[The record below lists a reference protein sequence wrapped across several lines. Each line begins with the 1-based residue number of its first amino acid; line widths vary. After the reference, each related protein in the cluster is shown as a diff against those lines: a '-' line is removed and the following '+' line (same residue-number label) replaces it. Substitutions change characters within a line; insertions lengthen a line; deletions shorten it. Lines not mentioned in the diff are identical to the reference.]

1 MPDQGKHVKDAS
13 VENLLER
20 AQVLMEVGRNVEA
33 ISVLKKAAMAAPE
46 DHRVLCRL
54 SLASIRLKDYTGG
67 LNYAKLA
74 VAAAPDSEWAHR
86 LSSIAYRCL
95 KDPQK
100 ATAAARRAVT
110 LDVENCQG
118 YQVLAM
124 AQIALGDVDGA
135 GRSAER
141 ALELAP
147 SDADILALQ
156 AEVAISLGKCPEAE
170 KWARQALEIDA
181 ENAEALR
188 VLGNAL
194 LRTKGKRAAL
204 PCYVTLLKL
213 DPGYSTVQQF
223 IIECF
228 SGFTYLVAP
237 LLLISI
243 WAGLYLLFP
252 AASWPIWVAAVTSLA
267 ACPLLFRFWPES
279 MLYPQLAFWKL
290 PAPHRRFVAQ
300 TWRREWVKR
309 GLAALKVSGISVLF
323 VLITLAAPGAR
334 PFLIAVLVIR
344 SAIRERKKNERLQ
357 KGFQKS

>member
-1 MPDQGKHVKDAS
+1 MKDAS

-20 AQVLMEVGRNVEA
+20 AEVLMEVGRNAEA
-33 ISVLKKAAMAAPE
+33 VSVLKEAARTAPD

-86 LSSIAYRCL
+86 LCSIAYRCL
-95 KDPQK
+95 KDPQE
-100 ATAAARRAVT
+100 ATTAARKAVT

-124 AQIALGDVDGA
+124 AQIALGDVDAA
-135 GRSAER
+135 GRSADR

-147 SDADILALQ
+147 YDADVLALQ
-156 AEVAISLGKCPEAE
+156 AEVAMSHSKYTEAE
-170 KWARQALEIDA
+170 KWARRALDLDA

-204 PCYVTLLKL
+204 PCYVALLKL

-228 SGFTYLVAP
+228 TGFTYLVAP
-237 LLLISI
+237 LLLLAI

-252 AASWPIWVAAVTSLA
+252 AASWPIWAAAVTSLA
-267 ACPLLFRFWPES
+267 VCPLLFRFWPES
-279 MLYPQLAFWKL
+279 MLYPQPAFWKL

-300 TWRREWVKR
+300 TWRREWIKR
-309 GLAALKVSGISVLF
+309 GLKVVKVSGISVLYL
-323 VLITLAAPGAR
+323 LISIAAPGAR
-334 PFLIAVLVIR
+334 PFMFAALVIR
-344 SAIRERKKNERLQ
+344 SALRERKKNERLK
-357 KGFQKS
+357 KGFQRS

>member
-1 MPDQGKHVKDAS
+1 MKDAS

-20 AQVLMEVGRNVEA
+20 AQVLIEVGRNAEA
-33 ISVLKKAAMAAPE
+33 FSVLKEAAMVAPE

-54 SLASIRLKDYTGG
+54 SLASIRLKDYSGG

-86 LSSIAYRCL
+86 LSSIAYRNL
-95 KDPQK
+95 KDPQE
-100 ATAAARRAVT
+100 ATAAARRAVS
-110 LDVENCQG
+110 LDVQNCQG
-118 YQVLAM
+118 YHVLAM
-124 AQIALGDVDGA
+124 AQIALGDVDSA

-147 SDADILALQ
+147 YDANILALQ
-156 AEVAISLGKCPEAE
+156 AEVAISLDKCTEAE

-181 ENAEALR
+181 ENVEALR

-194 LRTKGKRAAL
+194 LRTKGKHAAL

-223 IIECF
+223 IIEGF

-237 LLLISI
+237 VLLLAT

-252 AASWPIWVAAVTSLA
+252 TASWPIWAAAVTSLA
-267 ACPLLFRFWPES
+267 VCPLLFRFWPES
-279 MLYPQLAFWKL
+279 MLYPQPAFWKL

-300 TWRREWVKR
+300 TWRREWIKR
-309 GLAALKVSGISVLF
+309 GLAALNVSGVSVLF
-323 VLITLAAPGAR
+323 LLISITAPGAR
-334 PFLIAVLVIR
+334 PLVIVALVIR
-344 SAIRERKKNERLQ
+344 SAIRERKKNERLKQ
-357 KGFQKS
+357 GFKRS